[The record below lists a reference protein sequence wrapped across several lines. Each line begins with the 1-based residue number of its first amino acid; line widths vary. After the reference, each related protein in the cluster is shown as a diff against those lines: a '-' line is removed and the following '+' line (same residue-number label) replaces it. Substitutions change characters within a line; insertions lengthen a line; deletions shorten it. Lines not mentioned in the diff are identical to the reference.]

1 MRAELPEDFAITP
14 ANIQA
19 QVHYAVLHCS
29 SALLQGFSSK
39 FALHSAQVS
48 ECERLLA
55 PLLKPAPPLTDPE
68 AARLGMKTEADEVKT
83 DALIV
88 LHFTG

>member
-1 MRAELPEDFAITP
+1 MRADLPEDFAITP

-19 QVHYAVLHCS
+19 QVHYAMLHCS
-29 SALLQGFSSK
+29 SASLPGFAAQ

-48 ECERLLA
+48 ECERVLA
-55 PLLKPAPPLTDPE
+55 PLLKPTPPLTDPE
-68 AARLGMKTEADEVKT
+68 AARLGMKTEADEVQT
-83 DALIV
+83 VAQIL